1 MPEPSDEQRRKVLK
15 TIGVSAAVGAGA
27 ATGCIGG
34 NGGGNGDGGNGEDGG
49 DGNTTDDGGNDTADD
64 TANGTADGGGEG
76 ANETAADGEAPTTE
90 LVEFPEDAHCP
101 VCNMVSADYP
111 DWNAQVA
118 HEDGERAHLC
128 TSGCLVAYKAYPD
141 EFGVTDAEIASVW
154 VTSYETK
161 EMIDG
166 IEASYALENNPD
178 RVDDPMMTNPAPF
191 EERANAVEYVD
202 AVDYLTEDDIVGYD
216 AFDTELADSY
226 RGQLTPNGGA

>member
-1 MPEPSDEQRRKVLK
+1 MPELSDERRRKVIK

-34 NGGGNGDGGNGEDGG
+34 NGDGNGDGNGEDGG
-49 DGNTTDDGGNDTADD
+49 DGNTTDDGGNDTA
-64 TANGTADGGGEG
+64 NGTADGSGGE
-76 ANETAADGEAPTTE
+76 ANETAADDQAPTTE
-90 LVEFPEDAHCP
+90 LVEFPEDANCP

-128 TSGCLVAYKAYPD
+128 TSGCVVAYKAYPD
-141 EFGVTDAEIASVW
+141 EFAVTDAEIATVW

-166 IEASYALENNPD
+166 LEASYALENNPD

-191 EERANAVEYVD
+191 EERTNAVEYVD

-216 AFDTELADSY
+216 SFDVELADNY
-226 RGQLTPNGGA
+226 RGQLTPNGDA